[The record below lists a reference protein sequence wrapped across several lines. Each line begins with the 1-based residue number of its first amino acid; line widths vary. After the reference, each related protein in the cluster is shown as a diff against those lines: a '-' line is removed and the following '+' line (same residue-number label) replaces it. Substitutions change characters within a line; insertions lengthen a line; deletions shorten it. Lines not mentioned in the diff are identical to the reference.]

1 MASIQKRVTKDGR
14 ISYRALV
21 RVKGCPVKSATFSK
35 RSDAVAW
42 SQEKKVEFRLNKHS
56 AFTSKGGKHIVGELV
71 DRYISQVLPEKKD
84 KAKQTMQ
91 LNWRMMSA

>member
-1 MASIQKRVTKDGR
+1 M
-14 ISYRALV
+14 
-21 RVKGCPVKSATFSK
+21 KSATFSK
-35 RSDAVAW
+35 SSDAIAW
-42 SQEKKVEFRLNKHS
+42 SQKKEVEFRLNKHS
-56 AFTSKGGKHIVGELV
+56 AFTSKGGKHNLGELV